1 MGNCLTDALW
11 SECYEGIDIDEYL
24 KMVESNEHLC
34 HHGVVEALREWISSP
49 YYELDRKVYKEIVEA
64 VSPLIKKGIMEDNG
78 LDVEPWSFGWD
89 VVDVE
94 LNLSC
99 EINGKDTYC
108 FNGSYNT
115 ISDIIRKFVN
125 SLEQESIKE
134 AN

>member
-1 MGNCLTDALW
+1 MSRRKIGR
-11 SECYEGIDIDEYL
+11 
-24 KMVESNEHLC
+24 
-34 HHGVVEALREWISSP
+34 LR
-49 YYELDRKVYKEIVEA
+49 
-64 VSPLIKKGIMEDNG
+64 